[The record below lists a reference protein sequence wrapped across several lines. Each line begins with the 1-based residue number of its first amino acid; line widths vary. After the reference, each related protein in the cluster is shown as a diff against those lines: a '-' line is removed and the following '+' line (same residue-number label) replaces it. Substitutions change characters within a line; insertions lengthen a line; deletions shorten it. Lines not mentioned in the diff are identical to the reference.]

1 MGFYSNERVYTLLM
15 PKIGKRAFDIEDGF
29 IQYLNW
35 NKIHSLNSHQTK
47 LNEFWKFLEDN
58 LKKYK
63 GMNEDNFFYYLKESE
78 FKFNYSKDEQ
88 IEILK
93 NLYL

>member
-1 MGFYSNERVYTLLM
+1 M
-15 PKIGKRAFDIEDGF
+15 PKIGRRAFDIEDGF

-47 LNEFWKFLEDN
+47 LNIFWKFLEDN

-63 GMNEDNFFYYLKESE
+63 GFDENNFFYYLKESE
-78 FKFNYSKDEQ
+78 FTFLPLYSFNQQKD
-88 IEILK
+88 IIINFLNTVILE
-93 NLYL
+93 NNVS